1 MPLKEA
7 KMRIINLDE
16 TGIKIIAANRKSMYL
31 SLREVK
37 DFLERKYTLSENL
50 LKLNNKQLLLTDS
63 DLEEFDTIYN
73 YIDTIFKKGN

>member
-1 MPLKEA
+1 
-7 KMRIINLDE
+7 MRIINLDD

-37 DFLERKYTLSENL
+37 EFLDRKYTLNENL

-63 DLEEFDTIYN
+63 DVEEFDTIYD